1 MAQVKAKAKSAQP
14 VTETKATAVKKSKK
28 AKSDIMANV
37 VPTDRKTRVLSH
49 FFGDPQ
55 KKILHRIQKIVDQ
68 INALAPKY
76 AKMDDETLAAQ
87 TDVLKKRLTKLTKQE
102 ESKGKADSQAKT
114 DDSKKKKVVAAATK
128 KTDTEGPELLHK
140 NSDEVREKYAK
151 AGTGSIDDFNAL
163 DAIRER
169 HAAMRR
175 KSALDEILPDAFAVV
190 REMASRVLGQRHFD
204 VQLMGGI
211 VLHEG
216 NIAEMKTGEG
226 KTLVATLPIYLNA
239 LTGRGVHFVTV
250 NDYLAQLHGGWM
262 GSLYWALG
270 LTTGVIINEES
281 FIYNPKYENKD
292 HYDKRMSHLKPCS
305 RKEAYAA
312 DITYGTNNEFGFDYL
327 RDNMVSDPELLRQR
341 ELNFAI
347 VDEVDSILIDE
358 ARTPLIISAPAAEN
372 PDMYIKFAAVAAQLT
387 PPSKDAATAQHGLKN
402 PLTGK
407 SLNPEDDEESDGDY
421 ELDEKRKSV
430 TLTDRG
436 VDKVEKM
443 LGIKNLYSPE
453 HVRAVYHMDQALK
466 AQTLFK
472 RDKDYVVTNE
482 GEVIIVDEF
491 TGRLMQGRRYN
502 EGLHQAIEAKEHVQV
517 REESQTLATISFQNY
532 FRLYDKLSGM
542 TGTAFTEAEEFQQIY
557 GLDVIQI
564 PTNKPMIRADHNDK
578 IFKTEKGKIAA
589 LVEDIKKYHAA
600 GRPVLIGSASIAK
613 NELISSALTK
623 AGVKHEM
630 LNAKNNEKE
639 AEIIAKA
646 GQKGA
651 ITLATNIAGRGT
663 DIMLGEEVAD
673 KGGLVVIGSERHEAR
688 RIDNQL
694 RGRGGR
700 QGDPGDT
707 VFYVSTEDDLMRIF
721 QGERISALMDRL
733 GVADDQA
740 IENSAVS
747 KTLEAAQKRV
757 EGYNF
762 DTRKNVVQ
770 YDNVI
775 NRHRKVV
782 YSIRR
787 KILEGDDI
795 SPEIFRLIDAKLN
808 AFFSRHQR
816 HIDDKALDEFI
827 EAIPLEREEIEQ
839 IAAVKNDKKRLLK
852 AREAVMKLYEGQ
864 EKEIGDELLRGAERE
879 IYMQVLDVLWM
890 QHLENMQHLRE
901 GIHWRSVGQRDPLV
915 EYRSESQ
922 KLFDSL
928 QETLQNEVLKVIFHL
943 RQTDINERKV
953 TDDEYDSDL
962 TRAAESAV
970 EKGVNEI
977 GLPEARNSEE
987 DFKVKKGETS
997 AEKNRAR
1004 KAAQKKKKV
1013 QRQNRKKGRR

>member
-1 MAQVKAKAKSAQP
+1 MP
-14 VTETKATAVKKSKK
+14 SKDK
-28 AKSDIMANV
+28 
-37 VPTDRKTRVLSH
+37 VLSKV
-49 FFGDPQ
+49 FGDPQ
-55 KKILHRIQKIVDQ
+55 KKIVKRLQKKVDE
-68 INALAPKY
+68 INTLGDKY
-76 AKMDDETLAAQ
+76 AQMSDEELARQ
-87 TDVLKKRLTKLTKQE
+87 TDVLKKRLAKLTKKAQQE
-102 ESKGKADSQAKT
+102 EAKKASKEAKKAKSAASDVSNKDSEKKLEKELEKGLNT
-114 DDSKKKKVVAAATK
+114 DRQLVNKMSPAD
-128 KTDTEGPELLHK
+128 
-140 NSDEVREKYAK
+140 REKYARV
-151 AGTGSIDDFNAL
+151 GTATIDDFNAL

-169 HAAMRR
+169 KAKQRR
-175 KSALDEILPDAFAVV
+175 RDALDVILPDAFAVV

-211 VLHEG
+211 ALHEG
-216 NIAEMKTGEG
+216 NVAEMKTGEG
-226 KTLVATLPIYLNA
+226 KTLVATAPVYLNA
-239 LTGRGVHFVTV
+239 LTGRGVHMVTV

-262 GSLYWALG
+262 GKLYHALG
-270 LTTGVIINEES
+270 MSTGVIINDAS
-281 FIYNPKYENKD
+281 FIYDPDYDNTD
-292 HYDKRMSHLKPCS
+292 HYDKRMSHLRPCS

-327 RDNMVSDPELLRQR
+327 RDNMVSNPELLRQR

-358 ARTPLIISAPAAEN
+358 ARTPLIISAPAADN
-372 PDMYIKFAAVAAQLT
+372 PDLYIKYAALVDQLEAPTKTVA
-387 PPSKDAATAQHGLKN
+387 SVGRGLKN

-407 SLNPEDDEESDGDY
+407 SIDGSDDDQPDSDY
-421 ELDEKRKSV
+421 EVDEKRRTV
-430 TLTDRG
+430 ALTDRG

-453 HVRAVYHMDQALK
+453 HIRAVYHLDQALK
-466 AQTLFK
+466 AKALFK
-472 RDKDYVVTNE
+472 RDKDYVVAKD

-491 TGRLMQGRRYN
+491 TGRLMKGRRYS

-517 REESQTLATISFQNY
+517 RQESQTLATISFQNY

-564 PTNKPMIRADHNDK
+564 PTNKPIKRIDHEDQ
-578 IFKTEKGKIAA
+578 IYKTETGKIKAI
-589 LVEDIKKYHAA
+589 VKEVQKYHDK

-613 NELISSALTK
+613 NELISAALDK
-623 AGVKHEM
+623 AGLKHET
-630 LNAKNNEKE
+630 LNAKNNERE

-646 GQKGA
+646 GQEGA

-663 DIMLGEEVAD
+663 DIMLGEGVAD
-673 KGGLVVIGSERHEAR
+673 KGGLVVIGSERHESR

-707 VFYVSTEDDLMRIF
+707 YFYVSTQDDLMRIY
-721 QGERISALMDRL
+721 QGDRIAALMDRL
-733 GVADDQA
+733 GVPDDVP
-740 IENSAVS
+740 ISAKSVS

-787 KILEGDDI
+787 KILQGDDI
-795 SPEIFRLIDAKLN
+795 SPEILRLADARLTDLLSYRARKDDTEKFEQFQQIFPLTID
-808 AFFSRHQR
+808 
-816 HIDDKALDEFI
+816 
-827 EAIPLEREEIEQ
+827 Q
-839 IAAVKNDKKRLLK
+839 IRNIATIKNDKKRLIAARK
-852 AREAVMKLYEGQ
+852 AILKLYDQ
-864 EKEIGDELLRGAERE
+864 KEEELGAPLLRGAERE

-901 GIHWRSVGQRDPLV
+901 GIHWRSIGQRDPLV
-915 EYRSESQ
+915 EYRVESQ

-928 QETLQNEVLKVIFHL
+928 QRTLQEEVLKVIFHL
-943 RQTDINERKV
+943 RKQLINADKV
-953 TDDEYDSDL
+953 EDDDYDSDL
-962 TRAAESAV
+962 TKAAASAV
-970 EKGVNEI
+970 EKGVNEA
-977 GLPEARNSEE
+977 GLPAPEGTDES
-987 DFKVKKGETS
+987 DFKSVKREKTQ
-997 AEKNRAR
+997 AEKNHDKRE
-1004 KAAQKKKKV
+1004 AQKKKKQ